1 MITSASPTANVSVQS
16 PLDAAH
22 AGVRVQSV
30 DILRGLVMIIMAID
44 HVRVYSGIP
53 AGGLTMGIFLTRWIT
68 HFCAPSFAFFAGTSA
83 FLQYNKTKDRKALA
97 NFLVTRGLLL
107 AIFELTVV
115 RFFWTFNFDYAAF
128 TITGVLWMLG
138 WCMVLMA
145 AFIRLK
151 PMTLAVIGIG
161 MVLFQSVFAYFPLLF
176 PEGIQATVAKYWN
189 FFYPASV
196 AGKEGVVI
204 GAGSGGLPSAFGL
217 SIFYVILPWLG
228 VMMAGF
234 GFGAL
239 LLKDPALV
247 KRICL
252 WLGIGITIAFLVGAL
267 IRAFYF
273 YAPDDVTPLFVR
285 VLGQQKYPPSAWYVM
300 MTLGPII
307 ALVPWAQRATGWL
320 MDALRVIGRV
330 PMFYYLL
337 HILLIHL
344 SAFVVNYFLYGNIH
358 QDWYETAPFVGIEE
372 PDRWHLGMLYLVWA
386 IDVVILYFICARY
399 ARFKAGHPEV
409 GWIKY
414 V

>member
-1 MITSASPTANVSVQS
+1 MITSASPSNSIRMQS
-16 PLDAAH
+16 SPDIAI

-30 DILRGLVMIIMAID
+30 DVLRGLVMIIMAID

-53 AGGLTMGIFLTRWIT
+53 AGGLTVGIFLTRWIT

-83 FLQYNKTKDRKALA
+83 FLQYNKTRDRKALVS
-97 NFLVTRGLLL
+97 FLVTRGLLL
-107 AIFELTVV
+107 AVFELTVV
-115 RFFWTFNFDYAAF
+115 RFFWTFNFDYEAF

-145 AFIRLK
+145 AFIRIK
-151 PMTLAVIGIG
+151 PLTLAVIGIG
-161 MVLFQSVFAYFPLLF
+161 MVLFQSLFAQVPLLF
-176 PEGIQATVAKYWN
+176 PEGLQETVAKYWG
-189 FFYPASV
+189 FFYPAAV

-204 GAGSGGLPSAFGL
+204 GGGSGGLPSVFGL

-252 WLGIGITIAFLVGAL
+252 WLGIGITIAFLIVAL
-267 IRAFYF
+267 IKAFYF
-273 YAPDDVTPLFVR
+273 YAPDDPTPLFVR
-285 VLGQQKYPPSAWYVM
+285 VLGQQKYPPSQLYVM
-300 MTLGPII
+300 MTLGPVI

-320 MDALRVIGRV
+320 VDAIKLIGRV

-344 SAFVVNYFLYGNIH
+344 SAFVVNLVLYGNIH
-358 QDWYETAPFVGIEE
+358 QDWYVTAPFVGMAE
-372 PDRWHLGMLYLVWA
+372 PDRWHLGVLYLVWA
-386 IDVVILYFICARY
+386 VDVVILYFICSRY
-399 ARFKAGHPEV
+399 ARFKAEHPEI

-414 V
+414 L

>member
-1 MITSASPTANVSVQS
+1 MITSSSSTGSLTLERPMTT
-16 PLDAAH
+16 AH
-22 AGVRVQSV
+22 AGVRVQSI

-53 AGGLTMGIFLTRWIT
+53 AGGLTMGIFFTRWIT
-68 HFCAPSFAFFAGTSA
+68 HYCAPSFAFFAGTSA
-83 FLQYNKTKDRKALA
+83 FLYYNKTGDRKSLV

-107 AIFELTVV
+107 AIFELTIV

-145 AFIRLK
+145 AFVRLK
-151 PMTLAVIGIG
+151 PLHLVIMGVA
-161 MVLFQSVFAYFPLLF
+161 MVLFQSAFAYLPAIFPDS
-176 PEGIQATVAKYWN
+176 IQETVARYWA
-189 FFYPASV
+189 FFYPSAL

-204 GAGSGGLPSAFGL
+204 GAGSGGLPSVFGI

-247 KRICL
+247 KRVCL
-252 WLGIGITIAFLVGAL
+252 WLGLGITAAFLLGATIKAL
-267 IRAFYF
+267 YFFPADDLTPFYIR
-273 YAPDDVTPLFVR
+273 L
-285 VLGQQKYPPSAWYVM
+285 LGQQKYPPSQFYVM
-300 MTLGPII
+300 MTLGPMI

-320 MDALRVIGRV
+320 VEAIRLIGRV

-344 SAFVVNYFLYGNIH
+344 SAFVMNMLVYGNIH
-358 QDWYETAPFVGIEE
+358 QDWYVTAPFVGVPE
-372 PDRWHLGMLYLVWA
+372 PDRWNLGMLYLVWA

-399 ARFKAGHPEV
+399 ARFKMENPDVAWV
-409 GWIKY
+409 KY
-414 V
+414 I

>member
-1 MITSASPTANVSVQS
+1 
-16 PLDAAH
+16 
-22 AGVRVQSV
+22 
-30 DILRGLVMIIMAID
+30 MIIMAID

-53 AGGLTMGIFLTRWIT
+53 AGGLTMGIFFTRWIT
-68 HFCAPSFAFFAGTSA
+68 HYCAPSFAFFAGTSA
-83 FLQYNKTKDRKALA
+83 FLYYNKTGDRKGLI

-107 AIFELTVV
+107 AIFELTIV

-145 AFIRLK
+145 AFVRVK
-151 PMTLAVIGIG
+151 PLHLAVIGIA
-161 MVLFQSVFAYFPLLF
+161 MVLFQSVFAYVPALF
-176 PEGIQATVAKYWN
+176 PEGIQETVARYWG
-189 FFYPASV
+189 FFYPSAV

-204 GAGSGGLPSAFGL
+204 GAGSGGLPSVFGI

-247 KRICL
+247 KRVCI
-252 WLGIGITIAFLVGAL
+252 WLGLGITAAFLIGATVKAL
-267 IRAFYF
+267 YFFPADDQTPFYIR
-273 YAPDDVTPLFVR
+273 L
-285 VLGQQKYPPSAWYVM
+285 LGQQKYPPSQFYVM
-300 MTLGPII
+300 MTLGPMI

-320 MDALRVIGRV
+320 VDAIKLIGRV

-344 SAFVVNYFLYGNIH
+344 SAFVMNMIVYGNIH
-358 QDWYETAPFVGIEE
+358 QDWYVTAPFVGVPE
-372 PDRWHLGMLYLVWA
+372 PDRWNLGMLYLVWA

-399 ARFKAGHPEV
+399 ARFKAENPNV
-409 GWIKY
+409 GWVKY

>member
-1 MITSASPTANVSVQS
+1 MITSSSSTGSLTLERPITTVY
-16 PLDAAH
+16 
-22 AGVRVQSV
+22 AGVRVQSI

-53 AGGLTMGIFLTRWIT
+53 AGGLTMGIFFTRWIT
-68 HFCAPSFAFFAGTSA
+68 HYCAPSFAFFAGTSA
-83 FLQYNKTKDRKALA
+83 FLYYNKTGDRKSLI

-107 AIFELTVV
+107 AIFELTIV

-145 AFIRLK
+145 AFVRLK
-151 PMTLAVIGIG
+151 PLHLAIIGVA
-161 MVLFQSVFAYFPLLF
+161 MVLFQTAFAYLPALF
-176 PEGIQATVAKYWN
+176 PDGIQETVAQYWG
-189 FFYPASV
+189 FLYPSAA

-204 GAGSGGLPSAFGL
+204 GAGSGGLPSVFGI

-239 LLKDPALV
+239 LMKDPALV
-247 KRICL
+247 KRLCL
-252 WLGIGITIAFLVGAL
+252 WLGLGITAAFLLGATIKAL
-267 IRAFYF
+267 YFFPADDQTPFYIR
-273 YAPDDVTPLFVR
+273 L
-285 VLGQQKYPPSAWYVM
+285 LGQQKYPPSQFYLM
-300 MTLGPII
+300 MTLGPVI

-320 MDALRVIGRV
+320 VEALRLIGRV

-344 SAFVVNYFLYGNIH
+344 SAFVMNMFVYRNIH
-358 QDWYETAPFVGIEE
+358 QDWYVTAPFVGVPE
-372 PDRWHLGMLYLVWA
+372 PDRWNLGMLYLVWA

-399 ARFKAGHPEV
+399 ARFKMENPEV
-409 GWIKY
+409 GWVKY
-414 V
+414 I

>member
-1 MITSASPTANVSVQS
+1 MITSSSPTNRVAPQS
-16 PLDAAH
+16 QLDTAF
-22 AGVRVQSV
+22 AGVRIQSV
-30 DILRGLVMIIMAID
+30 DVLRGLVMIIMAID
-44 HVRVYSGIP
+44 HVRVYAGIP
-53 AGGLTMGIFLTRWIT
+53 AGGLTVGIFFTRWIT

-83 FLQYNKTKDRKALA
+83 FLYYHKTGDRKALI

-107 AIFELTVV
+107 AVFELTIV

-138 WCMVLMA
+138 WCMVLLA
-145 AFIRLK
+145 AFVRIK
-151 PMTLAVIGIG
+151 PITLAAIGVT
-161 MVLFQSVFAYFPLLF
+161 MVLLQSLFARLPLLF
-176 PEGIQATVAKYWN
+176 PENLQEGVARYWG
-189 FFYPASV
+189 FFYPAVV

-204 GAGSGGLPSAFGL
+204 GAGSGGLPEAFGI

-239 LLKDPALV
+239 LLKDAALV
-247 KRICL
+247 RKLCL
-252 WLGIGITIAFLVGAL
+252 WIGLGITLAFLIGATVKAL
-267 IRAFYF
+267 YF
-273 YAPDDVTPLFVR
+273 YAPDDTTPFFVR
-285 VLGQQKYPPSAWYVM
+285 VLGQQKYPPSQFYVM

-320 MDALRVIGRV
+320 VDAVKMIGRV

-344 SAFVVNYFLYGNIH
+344 SAFVVNLVLYGNIH
-358 QDWYETAPFVGIEE
+358 QDWYVTAPFVGIEE
-372 PDRWHLGMLYLVWA
+372 ANRWTLPILYIVWA
-386 IDVVILYFICARY
+386 IDVVVLYFVCAKYARY
-399 ARFKAGHPEV
+399 KADHPEI
-409 GWIKY
+409 GWMKY

>member
-1 MITSASPTANVSVQS
+1 MITSASPTSNVKLQTS
-16 PLDAAH
+16 LDAAY

-30 DILRGLVMIIMAID
+30 DVLRGLVMIIMAID

-53 AGGLTMGIFLTRWIT
+53 AGGLTVGIFLTRWIT

-83 FLQYNKTKDRKALA
+83 FLQYNKTGDRKALI

-107 AIFELTVV
+107 VVFELTVV
-115 RFFWTFNFDYAAF
+115 RFFWTFNFDYSAF

-145 AFIRLK
+145 AFVRIK
-151 PMTLAVIGIG
+151 PLTLAISGIAI
-161 MVLFQSVFAYFPLLF
+161 VLFQSIFSLIPLLF
-176 PEGIQATVAKYWN
+176 PAGIQEAVVKYWN
-189 FFYPASV
+189 FFYPSAV

-204 GAGSGGLPSAFGL
+204 GAGSGGLPSALGL

-252 WLGIGITIAFLVGAL
+252 WLGIGITVAFLIAAL
-267 IRAFYF
+267 IKAFYF
-273 YAPDDVTPLFVR
+273 YAPDATTPLFVR
-285 VLGQQKYPPSAWYVM
+285 VLGQQKYPPSQFYVM
-300 MTLGPII
+300 MTLGPVI
-307 ALVPWAQRATGWL
+307 ALVPWAQHATGWL
-320 MDALRVIGRV
+320 VDAIKLIGRV

-344 SAFVVNYFLYGNIH
+344 SAFVMNFALYGNIH
-358 QDWYETAPFVGIEE
+358 QDWYVTAPFVGMAEA
-372 PDRWHLGMLYLVWA
+372 DRWPLGILYLVCA
-386 IDVVILYFICARY
+386 VDVVILYFICAKY
-399 ARFKAGHPEV
+399 ARYKAAHPEI
-409 GWIKY
+409 GWMKY